1 MALLSYLTANSVWA
15 SSFRYRDYRLLW
27 ASTVVQSIGMGMEF
41 VALGWLVLELT
52 DSAFMVGVASAAR
65 MAPFFFLGIFAGA
78 VADRV
83 ERRLFLRWI
92 TLAGSAIS
100 GITAFV
106 LFRGLEQVWPVIAL
120 TSGMGCVW
128 AFTMTVRQAYTFD
141 IVGPEIA
148 LNGLSLTAFSQRLG
162 GVFGALAGGFIIE
175 TVGIDGQYLAISATY
190 ALTAVVLLF
199 TREAG
204 QSAIATPDSVW
215 KNLVGYF
222 RLLGGNRT
230 LMLLMM
236 LAAITEVFGFTHQ
249 SLLPVLA
256 RDELDMGP
264 SGLGIM
270 GAFRQGGGMIGLIFL
285 ASLKDFRH
293 KGMAMFVLAAGFG
306 LGQMAFSL
314 ADDVAVFIVSLVVV
328 NACASAVDTLYKM
341 LMQSNVSNEE
351 RGRAMGSWVLSI
363 GVAPVGHIG
372 IGAMASAF
380 GAPGALLVNGSILL
394 GVSALTA
401 IGMPKMRRLE

>member
-1 MALLSYLTANSVWA
+1 M
-15 SSFRYRDYRLLW
+15 LW
-27 ASTVVQSIGMGMEF
+27 MSTVVQSVGMGMEF

-65 MAPFFFLGIFAGA
+65 MAPFFFLGIVSGA

-92 TLAGSAIS
+92 TLAGSMIS
-100 GITAFV
+100 GVTAIV
-106 LFRGLEQVWPVIAL
+106 LFRGLEQVWPVLVL
-120 TSGMGCVW
+120 TSAMGCVW

-141 IVGPEIA
+141 IVGPETA

-162 GVFGALAGGFIIE
+162 GVFGALAGGFIIAKI
-175 TVGIDGQYLAISATY
+175 GIDGQYLVICTAY
-190 ALTAVVLLF
+190 ALTAAVLLF
-199 TREAG
+199 TRESG
-204 QSAIATPDSVW
+204 QAAIATPDSVW
-215 KNLVGYF
+215 RNFIGYF
-222 RLLGGNRT
+222 HLLASNRT
-230 LMLLMM
+230 LLLLMLL
-236 LAAITEVFGFTHQ
+236 AATTEVFGFTHQ

-256 RDELDMGP
+256 KDELGMGP
-264 SGLGIM
+264 EGLGIM
-270 GAFRQGGGMIGLIFL
+270 GAFRQGGGMIGLLFL
-285 ASLKDFRH
+285 ANLKGFRH

-314 ADDVAVFIVSLVVV
+314 ADDITVFIVSLVVV
-328 NACASAVDTLYKM
+328 NACASAVDTLYKT

-363 GVAPVGHIG
+363 GIAPVGHIG

-394 GVSALTA
+394 GVSTLTA
-401 IGMPKMRRLE
+401 LGMPKMRRLE